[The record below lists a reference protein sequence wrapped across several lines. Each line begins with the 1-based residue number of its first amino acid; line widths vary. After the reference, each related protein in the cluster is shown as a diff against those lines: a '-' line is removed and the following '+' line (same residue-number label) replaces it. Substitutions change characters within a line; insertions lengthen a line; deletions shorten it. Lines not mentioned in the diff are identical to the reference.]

1 MKKILTLIF
10 VLVLTGSCSLWAQKK
25 EAKKDAKSSESQVKP
40 SVPSSF
46 FSAITFRSVG
56 PAWASGRI
64 ADLAVNPSNHSEIY
78 AAIASGNIWK
88 SVNNDTTWDPIL
100 DKQGAYAIGCIV
112 IDLNNNNVVWAGTRE
127 NNHQRELCWGD
138 GRYH

>member
-78 AAIASGNIWK
+78 MPLLREHMERAS
-88 SVNNDTTWDPIL
+88 TTVPPGIRSSTNRVL
-100 DKQGAYAIGCIV
+100 MQ
-112 IDLNNNNVVWAGTRE
+112 
-127 NNHQRELCWGD
+127 
-138 GRYH
+138 